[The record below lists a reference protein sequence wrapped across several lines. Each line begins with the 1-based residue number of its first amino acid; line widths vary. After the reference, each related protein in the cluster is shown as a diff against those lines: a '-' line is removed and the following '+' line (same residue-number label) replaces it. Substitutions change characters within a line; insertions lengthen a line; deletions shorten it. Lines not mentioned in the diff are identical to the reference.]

1 MNDDH
6 HLILHLILYLIYKEK
21 TVYPKTHKTVI
32 NRAVDYTGWRSKLPA
47 QNGWKLQ
54 SSQIIVRQTDNINLP
69 NFKNTGLKISK

>member
-47 QNGWKLQ
+47 
-54 SSQIIVRQTDNINLP
+54 
-69 NFKNTGLKISK
+69 